1 METLLTQPPAQSVVK
16 SSDKLASESSNT
28 LDQQLDAAQLMWAD
42 WWENRVYQ
50 HKREQEPKR
59 LFIGSGEDVCLNML

>member
-1 METLLTQPPAQSVVK
+1 METLLTQPLAQSVVK

-42 WWENRVYQ
+42 WWENGVYQ
-50 HKREQEPKR
+50 HKCK
-59 LFIGSGEDVCLNML
+59 FVGSGEDVCLNML